1 MSRSRNPA
9 RRRLSVVLNWE
20 IPIVLAL
27 GLVAWVVPGTP
38 AMLAGWAMVAVLILT
53 PIGRVGWLANR
64 WNKFDRTFAMRA
76 WGLLAAVA
84 VATVVAVV
92 LR

>member
-1 MSRSRNPA
+1 MSQSRNPA
-9 RRRLSVVLNWE
+9 RRRLSLALNRE

-27 GLVAWVVPGTP
+27 GIAAWVLPGTP
-38 AMLAGWAMVAVLILT
+38 AVLAGWAMVVVLILT
-53 PIGRVGWLANR
+53 PIGRVGWLASR
-64 WNKFDRTFAMRA
+64 WSRFDRAFAVRA

-84 VATVVAVV
+84 VAAAVAVV